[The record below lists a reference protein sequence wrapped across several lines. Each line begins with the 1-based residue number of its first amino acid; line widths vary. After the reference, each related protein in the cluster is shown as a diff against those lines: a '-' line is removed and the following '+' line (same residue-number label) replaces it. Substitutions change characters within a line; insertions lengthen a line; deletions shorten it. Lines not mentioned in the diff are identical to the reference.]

1 LRDFTLTGKYDVII
15 IGGGPAG
22 YVAASR
28 LIREGLKVALVEK
41 RFLGGECTNWGC
53 IPSKA
58 LIEASHVPA
67 LLKASRQAGIKASVQ
82 EMNSARVMSW
92 VRRVRDRSRAG
103 IAQLLSEA
111 KIFEGTGMISGPKE
125 VKVKVSDASAI
136 RLEGSNI
143 IVATGSDPAPVPGF
157 RFDGEYVLSNR
168 DFFELKELPSTMA
181 VIGAGAIGS
190 EIAAAL
196 ARLGV
201 KVHLIEIMDRV
212 LPTYDAEVGAIVSK
226 YLRRAG
232 VNIHVATIAKNL
244 GSGEGGVKLRLVQ
257 RDGGEARE
265 ITVDKVLIAAGR
277 RYATHGIGLE
287 EVGVTL
293 GDKGVVVVNE
303 DLRTSVP
310 TILAAGDVT
319 GPPLLAHKAFREG
332 LIAAETVIHGS
343 SSIPRG
349 PIPSVIFTTPEVASV
364 GLTEEQAR
372 SAGLKVRCVKYSYT
386 AVSRDYT
393 VLERTPEG
401 FAKVVIE
408 EGSGRILGAS
418 VVGNDA
424 SELIHALT
432 LAVTLRVGVGELA
445 KMVCAHPTYSEVVCE
460 LAHKAIGKPVHGG

>member
-1 LRDFTLTGKYDVII
+1 LTEKYDVVI

-41 RFLGGECTNWGC
+41 KFLGGECTNWGC

-58 LIEASHVPA
+58 LIEVSHIPS
-67 LLKASRQAGIKASVQ
+67 LLKASRQAGVKASVQ
-82 EMNSARVMSW
+82 EVNSARIMSW
-92 VRRVRDRSRAG
+92 VRRVRTRSRAG

-111 KIFEGTGMISGPKE
+111 KIYEGTGIVAGPKE
-125 VKVKVSDASAI
+125 VKVKVNDTSAI
-136 RLEGSNI
+136 KLECDNI
-143 IVATGSDPAPVPGF
+143 IVATGSDPAPIPGF
-157 RFDGEYVLSNR
+157 QFDGEHVLNNR
-168 DFFELKELPSTMA
+168 DFFELKELPSSMA

-190 EIAAAL
+190 EIAVAL

-212 LPTYDAEVGAIVSK
+212 LPTYDAEIGTIVSK

-232 VNIHVATIAKNL
+232 VNIYVSTMAKNL
-244 GSGEGGVKLRLVQ
+244 GVGEDGVKLRLVP

-265 ITVDKVLIAAGR
+265 VTVDKVLIAAGR
-277 RYATHGIGLE
+277 KYATHGIGLE

-293 GDKGVVVVNE
+293 GEKGVVIVNE
-303 DLRTSVP
+303 DLRTSIP
-310 TILAAGDVT
+310 TIFAAGDVT
-319 GPPLLAHKAFREG
+319 GPPLLAHKAYREG
-332 LIAAETVIHGS
+332 LIASESIIHGS

-364 GLTEEQAR
+364 GLTEGQAR
-372 SAGLKVRCVKYSYT
+372 SAGFKVRSVKYNYT

-401 FAKVVIE
+401 FAKIIIDE
-408 EGSGRILGAS
+408 DSNRILGALL
-418 VVGNDA
+418 VGNEA
-424 SELIHALT
+424 SELIHVFT
-432 LAVTLRVGVGELA
+432 LAVTLRAKVEELA
-445 KMVCAHPTYSEVVCE
+445 EMICAHPTYSEAICE

>member
-1 LRDFTLTGKYDVII
+1 
-15 IGGGPAG
+15 
-22 YVAASR
+22 
-28 LIREGLKVALVEK
+28 LV
-41 RFLGGECTNWGC
+41 
-53 IPSKA
+53 
-58 LIEASHVPA
+58 
-67 LLKASRQAGIKASVQ
+67 
-82 EMNSARVMSW
+82 SARIMSW

-111 KIFEGTGMISGPKE
+111 KIFEGTGIISGPRE

-136 RLEGSNI
+136 RLEGNNI

-212 LPTYDAEVGAIVSK
+212 LPAYDAEVGAIVTK

-232 VNIHVATIAKNL
+232 VNIHVATIARNL
-244 GSGEGGVKLRLVQ
+244 GSGEGGVKLRLVP

-277 RYATHGIGLE
+277 RYSTHGIGLE

-372 SAGLKVRCVKYSYT
+372 SAGLKVRCVKYSYV

-401 FAKVVIE
+401 FVKVVIE
-408 EGSGRILGAS
+408 EGSGRILGALI
-418 VVGNDA
+418 VGNGA
-424 SELIHALT
+424 SELIHVLT

-445 KMVCAHPTYSEVVCE
+445 KMVCAHPTYSEAICE

>member
-1 LRDFTLTGKYDVII
+1 MRDSTLTGKYDVIV

-28 LIREGLKVALVEK
+28 LIREGKKVALVEK

-58 LIEASHVPA
+58 LIEASHVPV

-82 EMNSARVMSW
+82 EVSSARIMSW
-92 VRRVRDRSRAG
+92 VRRVRTRSRAG

-111 KIFEGTGMISGPKE
+111 KVFEGVGLISGPKE
-125 VKVKVSDASAI
+125 VKVKAGDTSAVT
-136 RLEGSNI
+136 LEGENI
-143 IVATGSDPAPVPGF
+143 IVATGSDPASIPGF
-157 RFDGEYVLSNR
+157 QFDGERILSNR
-168 DFFELKELPSTMA
+168 DFFELKELPNTMA

-190 EIAAAL
+190 EMAAAL

-212 LPTYDAEVGAIVSK
+212 LPTYDAEVGTIVSK
-226 YLRRAG
+226 YLRRIG
-232 VNIHVATIAKNL
+232 VDIHVSTMAKNL
-244 GSGEGGVKLRLVQ
+244 GKGEDGVKLRLVP
-257 RDGGEARE
+257 RDGDEARE
-265 ITVDKVLIAAGR
+265 ITVEKVLIAAGR
-277 RYATHGIGLE
+277 RYATQGIGLE

-293 GDKGVVVVNE
+293 GERGVVIVNE

-319 GPPLLAHKAFREG
+319 GPPLLAHKAYREG
-332 LIAAETVIHGS
+332 LIVAETIVHGS
-343 SSIPRG
+343 STIPRG

-364 GLTEEQAR
+364 GLTEKRAR
-372 SAGLKVRCVKYSYT
+372 SAGLKARSVKYSYT
-386 AVSRDYT
+386 AISRDYT

-408 EGSGRILGAS
+408 EGSNKILGALI
-418 VVGNDA
+418 VGNGA
-424 SELIHALT
+424 SELIHILT
-432 LAVTLRVGVGELA
+432 LAVTLRARVDELA

-460 LAHKAIGKPVHGG
+460 LAHKAMGKPVHGG